1 MSAQDILNG
10 ISTHARAIKLYITQ
24 KENLQQ
30 MTYEKLK
37 ESNYQMS
44 IFGLSDRPVKT
55 SVLPENKKA
64 LLKAEEAPCSLRLS
78 DCLKNELGGE
88 DVTFHTYHG
97 EC

>member
-37 ESNYQMS
+37 ESNYQMP
-44 IFGLSDRPVKT
+44 IFGLLDRPVKT
-55 SVLPENKKA
+55 SALPGNRKD
-64 LLKAEEAPCSLRLS
+64 LLKVKEAPCSLKLS
-78 DCLKNELGGE
+78 DCLKKELGGE
-88 DVTFHTYHG
+88 EDSCLSHHG
-97 EC
+97 KC